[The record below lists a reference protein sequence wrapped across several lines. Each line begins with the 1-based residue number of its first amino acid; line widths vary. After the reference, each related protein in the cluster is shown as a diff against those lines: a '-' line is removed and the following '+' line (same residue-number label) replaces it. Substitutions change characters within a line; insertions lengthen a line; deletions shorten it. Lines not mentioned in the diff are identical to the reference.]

1 MKRNLIVIIVALL
14 LMVGYLLHQLNEK
27 KLQYE
32 MSHHNLTQVVYEL
45 EEDKMSLNN
54 TLQDF
59 HTQTFEQ
66 ASDIQSLKN
75 MLQSAFKEYDHVTT
89 NHLVMD
95 MIDIES
101 YIESGD
107 QRYELPRQGE
117 FFITE
122 DHFTFHASIR
132 IPPLYDDELRQSF
145 EGVGLNPLF
154 RTIYYPKAS
163 ERIEKDRELTLT
175 YKNLDIGDRIQFK
188 TTGSF
193 RSAFNIESETITIIR
208 VDETKYQSG
217 SDYFPSM
224 PISITEYIDEENQIT
239 HDYYEIGEHEISYK
253 TFYNG
258 HEYVDYY
265 GGKIYIRNGALGYIE
280 SVGPNTINDTTP
292 LNVVILP
299 SMMIKGIEVHQ
310 SKEYYSV
317 VHEKVNLSIDGV
329 NYDCIEIKNYKRER
343 YIGSSY
349 YAMGIGLIK
358 STQLD
363 QLSNPE
369 INLVDKRIE
378 FFIKDE

>member
-1 MKRNLIVIIVALL
+1 MKKKHIGILLALL
-14 LMVGYLLHQLNEK
+14 LVVGYLLLQLNEK

-32 MSHHNLTQVVYEL
+32 MSHNNLTQVVYEL
-45 EEDKMSLNN
+45 EEDKMTLNN
-54 TLQDF
+54 ALQDF
-59 HTQTFEQ
+59 HTQTLEQ
-66 ASDIQSLKN
+66 ASDIQSLKD
-75 MLQSAFKEYDHVTT
+75 MLHSAFIEYDHVTT

-95 MIDIES
+95 MIDIEA

-117 FFITE
+117 FFITD
-122 DHFTFHASIR
+122 DHFTFHAAIR

-163 ERIEKDRELTLT
+163 ERYEKDRELTLT
-175 YKNLDIGDRIQFK
+175 YNDLDIGDRIQFK

-208 VDETKYQSG
+208 VDETKYKSG
-217 SDYFPSM
+217 SEYFASKPV
-224 PISITEYIDEENQIT
+224 SITEHFDEENQIT
-239 HDYYEIGEHEISYK
+239 YDYYEIGEHEISYK

-258 HEYVDYY
+258 HEFEDYY
-265 GGKIYIRNGALGYIE
+265 RSKVYIRNGAVGYIDNVE
-280 SVGPNTINDTTP
+280 PNTINDTTP

-299 SMMIKGIEVHQ
+299 SMMIKGTEVHQ
-310 SKEYYSV
+310 SKEHYSV
-317 VHEKVNLSIDGV
+317 VHEKVILSIAGV
-329 NYDCIEIKNYKRER
+329 EYDCIEIKRYKSER

-349 YAMGIGLIK
+349 YAKGIGLVK

-363 QLSNPE
+363 QLSDPE
-369 INLVDKRIE
+369 INLVDKKIE
-378 FFIKDE
+378 FVIKEE